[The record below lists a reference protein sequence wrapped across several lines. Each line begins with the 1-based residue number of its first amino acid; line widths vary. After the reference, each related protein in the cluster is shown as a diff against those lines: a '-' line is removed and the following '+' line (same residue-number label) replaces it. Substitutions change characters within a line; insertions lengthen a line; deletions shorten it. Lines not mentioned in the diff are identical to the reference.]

1 MPEIKMQTDDL
12 INFSEAAR
20 LLKVTRTTI
29 YAMIQ
34 RGELHP
40 FGIAGRR
47 YLFKEEIEGLIGQR
61 LSAKADGLS
70 LLHGARRSGGR

>member
-1 MPEIKMQTDDL
+1 MQTDDL

-40 FGIAGRR
+40 FGIADRR
-47 YLFKEEIEGLIGQR
+47 YLFKEEIERLIDEKYSNRGENT
-61 LSAKADGLS
+61 LGEASS
-70 LLHGARRSGGR
+70 

>member
-47 YLFKEEIEGLIGQR
+47 YLFKEEIEGLIDEKYSNRGENT
-61 LSAKADGLS
+61 LGEASS
-70 LLHGARRSGGR
+70 

>member
-40 FGIAGRR
+40 FGIADRR
-47 YLFKEEIEGLIGQR
+47 YLFKEEIEGLIDEKYSNRGENT
-61 LSAKADGLS
+61 LGEASS
-70 LLHGARRSGGR
+70 

>member
-1 MPEIKMQTDDL
+1 MQTDDL

-40 FGIAGRR
+40 FGIADRR
-47 YLFKEEIEGLIGQR
+47 YLFKEEIEGLIDEKYSNRGENT
-61 LSAKADGLS
+61 LGEASS
-70 LLHGARRSGGR
+70 

>member
-40 FGIAGRR
+40 FGIADRR
-47 YLFKEEIEGLIGQR
+47 YLFKEEIERLIDEKYSNRGENT
-61 LSAKADGLS
+61 LGEASS
-70 LLHGARRSGGR
+70 